1 MAVES
6 ITTPAL
12 YEKDG
17 IYSDIQVDEQGFE
30 GAIEVSV
37 GGEKH
42 SEQARIPPFSMLR
55 FVYKPKVKGRL
66 AVSVKAGG
74 KKGQA
79 ASLDV

>member
-1 MAVES
+1 MAVTS
-6 ITTPAL
+6 IATPAR
-12 YEKDG
+12 YQTDG
-17 IYSDIQVDEQGFE
+17 IYSDIQVDEQGFQ

-37 GGEKH
+37 GEEKH

-66 AVSVKAGG
+66 VVSVNAGG

-79 ASLDV
+79 CLDV